1 MKKEL
6 IKIPYLYGAIGG
18 YLITSVL
25 QIPPPAV
32 YVWALAGFITMAFT
46 LAWCIKYK
54 VNDDDYGD
62 FDE

>member
-18 YLITSVL
+18 YLITSAL
-25 QIPPPAV
+25 QIPSPPV
-32 YVWALAGFITMAFT
+32 YVWALAGFITIAFT
-46 LAWCIKYK
+46 LVWCIKYK